1 MTNKPSYLVEIG
13 SWCSRIRLN
22 EFDRKGVF
30 VAGERAGAAAAVD
43 FTEL

>member
-22 EFDRKGVF
+22 EFDRKGVYF
-30 VAGERAGAAAAVD
+30 LLRAGAAAAVV